1 MDALKSK
8 TEISI
13 HVLSNFRFN
22 TLYVHLLWQLQQCIL
37 SSLIQC
43 IFEDTVVEWLTKSD
57 E

>member
-1 MDALKSK
+1 MDTLKSK

-37 SSLIQC
+37 SSLKQC